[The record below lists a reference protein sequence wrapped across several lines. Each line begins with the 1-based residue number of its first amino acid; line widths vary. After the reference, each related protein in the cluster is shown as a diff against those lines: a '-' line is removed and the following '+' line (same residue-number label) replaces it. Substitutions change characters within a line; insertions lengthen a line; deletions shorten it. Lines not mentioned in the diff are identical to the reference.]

1 VNRGETPDM
10 KMMALRESQFL
21 GIGESLLMKE
31 GFMCKLF
38 VIGIYPFVCKMMRGH
53 NDNSDDLVCNSFAS
67 FK

>member
-1 VNRGETPDM
+1 V
-10 KMMALRESQFL
+10 
-21 GIGESLLMKE
+21 KE